1 VEGWLRRAAES
12 DVDAM
17 SEPKSMLMPMRN
29 ADAIRPAERRGNSC
43 LGARLAFCAALA
55 AIFGAPEFPG
65 QAPANPPAATP
76 TQPPAHPHRNT
87 KARPSAKPSPAVPAP
102 APVPVQPPAP
112 PPPDWPVNDKP
123 AAANVVWDSHG
134 LRIVA
139 DNSSLA
145 QILDDVSA
153 DTGAKVEGMGADQ
166 RIFGTYGPGPAR
178 DVLSDLLDG
187 AGYNVLMVGDQGQGT
202 PRQIV
207 LSTPPSGP
215 VPTGGNRNQNNNE
228 EEQLEVEQEPPPEPP
243 APQFQP
249 PQPQPPNM
257 PIRTPQQI
265 REELQQR
272 NPQMMQQEQN
282 GQPNQPQ

>member
-1 VEGWLRRAAES
+1 
-12 DVDAM
+12 M
-17 SEPKSMLMPMRN
+17 STPMPEPMLMPMRSAN
-29 ADAIRPAERRGNSC
+29 AIRAAGARGNT
-43 LGARLAFCAALA
+43 RTIIQLACCAALA
-55 AIFGAPEFPG
+55 AMAAVPG
-65 QAPANPPAATP
+65 VPAQAAQTPTPANPPAATP
-76 TQPPAHPHRNT
+76 THPQAHPHRKT
-87 KARPSAKPSPAVPAP
+87 KAKPSPAVLEAP
-102 APVPVQPPAP
+102 SAPVQPPAP
-112 PPPDWPVNDKP
+112 PPPDWPINDKP
-123 AAANVVWDSHG
+123 AAANVVWDSQG

-139 DNSSLA
+139 ANSSLA

-178 DVLSDLLDG
+178 AVLSELLDG
-187 AGYNVLMVGDQGQGT
+187 AGYNVLMIGDQGQGT

-207 LSTPPSGP
+207 LSTPPNGP
-215 VPTGGNRNQNNNE
+215 APVGGNRNQNNE

-265 REELQQR
+265 RQELEQR
-272 NPQMMQQEQN
+272 NPQLLQQEQN
-282 GQPNQPQ
+282 GQPNNQPQ

>member
-1 VEGWLRRAAES
+1 
-12 DVDAM
+12 
-17 SEPKSMLMPMRN
+17 MLTPMHT
-29 ADAIRPAERRGNSC
+29 ASAIRPADSDRKPCSI
-43 LGARLAFCAALA
+43 ARLAFCALLA
-55 AIFGAPEFPG
+55 AMAAIPG
-65 QAPANPPAATP
+65 TPAQAAQAPANTPAATP
-76 TQPPAHPHRNT
+76 TQPPAHPHRNS
-87 KARPSAKPSPAVPAP
+87 KAKPSPAVPEPAP
-102 APVPVQPPAP
+102 APVQP
-112 PPPDWPVNDKP
+112 PPPPPPNWPINDKP

-166 RIFGTYGPGPAR
+166 RIFGIYGPGSAR
-178 DVLSDLLDG
+178 DVLSQLLDG

-207 LSTPPSGP
+207 LSAPPSGP
-215 VPTGGNRNQNNNE
+215 APVGGNRGPNN

-243 APQFQP
+243 APQFEP

-257 PIRTPQQI
+257 PVRTPQQI
-265 REELQQR
+265 REELEQR
-272 NPQMMQQEQN
+272 NPQLMQQMQQEQN
-282 GQPNQPQ
+282 GQPNNQPQ